1 MTNITLPTDA
11 SVNIT
16 GAKTYIDWVQ
26 EASEGSFIS
35 AILLGLFVII
45 FMLLR
50 ATTNNGKAFVGS
62 SFICMI
68 FAILLTTL
76 GWLAPMYMYI
86 LIVMTAIGAAW
97 AYLSDANE

>member
-26 EASEGSFIS
+26 EASEGSFIP

-50 ATTNNGKAFVGS
+50 ATTNNAKAFLGT